1 MSKSMNMWAATAL
14 MFTGAPLAAQDTV
27 REACMPD
34 IRNFCAAE
42 MATFD
47 IQKVRACLIEN
58 IKKTSPACQAAA
70 KARRDAEAT
79 KPESN

>member
-14 MFTGAPLAAQDTV
+14 MFTGAPLAAQDNV

-58 IKKTSPACQAAA
+58 IMKTSPACQAAA
-70 KARRDAEAT
+70 KARRDAEAA

>member
-79 KPESN
+79 KPRSN

>member
-1 MSKSMNMWAATAL
+1 MSKAITLWAATAL
-14 MFTGAPLAAQDTV
+14 VLTSAPLAAQDTV
-27 REACMPD
+27 REACMSD

-47 IQKVRACLIEN
+47 RDKVRACLIEN

-79 KPESN
+79 KPRSN